1 MTLTPGPAAFDRT
14 FRTARGTQRAA
25 FAAYYPVGFPTVEQS
40 IVNPPARGCLSTCRR
55 LRARSVN
62 APGTA
67 HETTQ
72 TGDAEA
78 SEQVGKHT
86 SPVIRSAVA
95 QSLASGYRM
104 DHLLHVIRELS
115 ASTAAALVVMT
126 YWNPVARYG
135 ALRFTDD
142 LAAAGA
148 AAVLLP
154 DIQIEETEPWL
165 RAARARG
172 LHSVFLASPH
182 ASTSGLARIGSGM
195 VYAPATAG
203 LTGSQGPL
211 DPLLGQAINRLR
223 AVTSMPVAVGIGVS
237 TPQQAAQV
245 SAVGADAVVVGSAL
259 IRRYQ
264 TSPGPAGPAGAA
276 DTSALADQLA
286 QGVRRALRPA
296 ACAP

>member
-1 MTLTPGPAAFDRT
+1 MTTPPTPASWPGSRLDQVLTATRLEG
-14 FRTARGTQRAA
+14 RAA
-25 FAAYYPVGFPTVEQS
+25 LAAYWPVGYPTLNAS
-40 IVNPPARGCLSTCRR
+40 LDILR
-55 LRARSVN
+55 LLARSADVLELGI
-62 APGTA
+62 P
-67 HETTQ
+67 
-72 TGDAEA
+72 
-78 SEQVGKHT
+78 HT
-86 SPVIRSAVA
+86 SPVLDGPVIRSAVA

-154 DIQIEETEPWL
+154 DIQIEDTEPWL

-182 ASTSGLARIGSGM
+182 ASTSGLARIRSAGSGM

-211 DPLLGQAINRLR
+211 DPQLGQAINRLR
-223 AVTSMPVAVGIGVS
+223 AVTSLPVAVGIGVS

-264 TSPGPAGPAGAA
+264 TSPGPAGAA
-276 DTSALADQLA
+276 ATSALADQLA
-286 QGVRRALRPA
+286 QGVRRTLRPA
-296 ACAP
+296 A